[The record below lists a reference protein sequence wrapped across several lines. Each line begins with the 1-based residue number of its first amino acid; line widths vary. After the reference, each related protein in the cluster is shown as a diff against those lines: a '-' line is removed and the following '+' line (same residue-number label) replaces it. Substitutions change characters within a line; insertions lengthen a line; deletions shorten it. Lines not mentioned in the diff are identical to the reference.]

1 MKWSKLISLLV
12 AALGLGTSC
21 CCGPHTFG
29 PGPRNIRNP
38 LDFWP
43 QDAFFALDLFAV
55 LLLVLSYF
63 LCRGRN
69 WARLILISCCIVY
82 CVVTVGGAVALG
94 VEDSNVV
101 DSIFISGL
109 LIWGIAGPLFL
120 VFTLRQPA
128 VVEEFGGRRP
138 NLPARDDAGMAAHLD
153 VERRQAGVPQPGR
166 SAP

>member
-1 MKWSKLISLLV
+1 MKWSRLISLLV
-12 AALGLGTSC
+12 SALGVGTLC
-21 CCGPHTFG
+21 WCGPHSFG
-29 PGPRNIRNP
+29 SGPPHIRNV
-38 LDFWP
+38 LDSWTRKT
-43 QDAFFALDLFAV
+43 FFALDLFAL
-55 LLLVLSYF
+55 LLLVWSYF
-63 LCRGRN
+63 LWRGRN
-69 WARLILISCCIVY
+69 WARLLLMGGGIIY
-82 CVVTVGGAVALG
+82 CVLAVVVAMALV

-120 VFTLRQPA
+120 VFILRQPA

-153 VERRQAGVPQPGR
+153 MERRQAGVPQPGR